1 MTPPLY
7 ARVSSN
13 YVDRFLSL
21 LGNIMQVLKF
31 VLATAAAALIAVPAI
46 AQNVGDT
53 AATAPSTASSKKVVR
68 AQNRQ
73 IEKTVRRALTKT
85 KGLDSS
91 GVTILVK
98 KNVVTL
104 NGTVADESQ
113 IALAESVARGAANSS
128 TVSNKL
134 TIREIGN

>member
-1 MTPPLY
+1 
-7 ARVSSN
+7 
-13 YVDRFLSL
+13 
-21 LGNIMQVLKF
+21 MQVLKF
-31 VLATAAAALIAVPAI
+31 VFATAAAALIALPAF

-53 AATAPSTASSKKVVR
+53 TATVPSTASSKKVVR

-104 NGTVADESQ
+104 NGTVADDSQ
-113 IALAESVARGAANSS
+113 IALAESSAKDAAQ
-128 TVSNKL
+128 SNKVTNNL
-134 TIREIGN
+134 TVREVGNK

>member
-1 MTPPLY
+1 
-7 ARVSSN
+7 
-13 YVDRFLSL
+13 
-21 LGNIMQVLKF
+21 MQVFKF
-31 VLATAAAALIAVPAI
+31 ALATAAAALIALPAF
-46 AQNVGDT
+46 AQNVG
-53 AATAPSTASSKKVVR
+53 ATATAVPSTASSKKVVR

-91 GVTILVK
+91 GVTILVR

-104 NGTVADESQ
+104 NGTVADDSQ

-134 TIREIGN
+134 TVREIGN

>member
-31 VLATAAAALIAVPAI
+31 VLATAAAALIAVPAF
-46 AQNVGDT
+46 AQTVGDT

-104 NGTVADESQ
+104 NGTVADDSQ

-134 TIREIGN
+134 TVREIGN

>member
-7 ARVSSN
+7 ARVCSN

-31 VLATAAAALIAVPAI
+31 VLATAAAALIAVPAF
-46 AQNVGDT
+46 AQTVGDT

-104 NGTVADESQ
+104 NGTVADDSQ

-134 TIREIGN
+134 TVREIGN

>member
-31 VLATAAAALIAVPAI
+31 VLATAAAALIAVPAF

-68 AQNRQ
+68 AQNHQ

-104 NGTVADESQ
+104 NGTVADDSQ

-134 TIREIGN
+134 TVREIGN

>member
-31 VLATAAAALIAVPAI
+31 VLATAAAALIAVPAF

-104 NGTVADESQ
+104 NGTVADDSQ

-134 TIREIGN
+134 TVREIGN